1 MGTIILFLVSLFFTI
16 IIGLPIGFC
25 LGVSGLILMIFSGNL
40 DSMII
45 ARRIISGI
53 DSFILMAIPFFML
66 SGEIM
71 NRAGIVK
78 DLIKVTDALVG
89 RLKGGLGY
97 VNILASML
105 FAGVTGSAV
114 ADTSALGI
122 LEIPMMTE
130 AGYKKDYAC
139 ALTSAS
145 SVMGPII
152 PPSIPMIIYGMIAGV
167 SIAKLFLAGII
178 PGLLIAVSLSVLNF
192 YYAKKYNFPKG
203 KQIPIRD
210 IIKLFINALSILI
223 LPLIILGGILSG
235 IFTPTEAAS
244 VAVVYAFIIA
254 LALYKMKIID
264 FYWAF
269 VQAAKNTSIVI
280 LICGSASIVTWLLT
294 ISMVPQNI
302 ANYVFE
308 LSTSKILIL
317 LGINI
322 FLLVVGCVIDLV
334 PALLILVPII
344 APLAY
349 KIGIDP
355 VHFGAIIVCNLC
367 LGLITPPVGTV
378 LYVCSSIGK
387 IKLFELARAII
398 PMILSI
404 LITLI
409 IVTYC
414 PKLIMLFP
422 NLYR

>member
-1 MGTIILFLVSLFFTI
+1 METILLFLGSLFFTI

-25 LGVSGLILMIFSGNL
+25 FGISGLILMISSGNL
-40 DSMII
+40 DSMIV

-71 NRAGIVK
+71 NRAGIVR

-130 AGYKKDYAC
+130 AGYHKNYAC

-178 PGLLIAVSLSVLNF
+178 PGLLIAISLSVLNF
-192 YYAKKYNFPKG
+192 YYAKKYNYPKG
-203 KQIPIRD
+203 KKFSIKD
-210 IIKLFINALSILI
+210 IIKLFIKAIPILV

-244 VAVVYAFIIA
+244 VAAFYAFIVA
-254 LALYKMKIID
+254 VFLYKMKMID
-264 FYWAF
+264 VYWSF
-269 VQAAKNTSIVI
+269 IQAAKNTAIVM

-294 ISMVPQNI
+294 ISMVPQSI

-308 LSTSKILIL
+308 LSSSKI
-317 LGINI
+317 
-322 FLLVVGCVIDLV
+322 F
-334 PALLILVPII
+334 
-344 APLAY
+344 Y
-349 KIGIDP
+349 WE
-355 VHFGAIIVCNLC
+355 
-367 LGLITPPVGTV
+367 
-378 LYVCSSIGK
+378 S
-387 IKLFELARAII
+387 
-398 PMILSI
+398 
-404 LITLI
+404 
-409 IVTYC
+409 
-414 PKLIMLFP
+414 MLFF
-422 NLYR
+422 

>member
-1 MGTIILFLVSLFFTI
+1 METIILFLVSLFFTI

-25 LGVSGLILMIFSGNL
+25 LGISGLILMVSTGNL
-40 DSMII
+40 NSMIV

-235 IFTPTEAAS
+235 IFTPIEAAS

-269 VQAAKNTSIVI
+269 VQAAKNTSIVM
-280 LICGSASIVTWLLT
+280 LICGSASIVT
-294 ISMVPQNI
+294 
-302 ANYVFE
+302 
-308 LSTSKILIL
+308 
-317 LGINI
+317 
-322 FLLVVGCVIDLV
+322 
-334 PALLILVPII
+334 
-344 APLAY
+344 
-349 KIGIDP
+349 
-355 VHFGAIIVCNLC
+355 
-367 LGLITPPVGTV
+367 
-378 LYVCSSIGK
+378 
-387 IKLFELARAII
+387 
-398 PMILSI
+398 
-404 LITLI
+404 
-409 IVTYC
+409 
-414 PKLIMLFP
+414 
-422 NLYR
+422 

>member
-1 MGTIILFLVSLFFTI
+1 
-16 IIGLPIGFC
+16 
-25 LGVSGLILMIFSGNL
+25 
-40 DSMII
+40 
-45 ARRIISGI
+45 
-53 DSFILMAIPFFML
+53 ML

-78 DLIKVTDALVG
+78 DLMKVTNALVG

-130 AGYKKDYAC
+130 AGYPKNYTC

-167 SIAKLFLAGII
+167 SIAKLFLAGVI

-192 YYAKKYNFPKG
+192 YYTKRYNYPKG
-203 KQIPIRD
+203 EQIPIRD
-210 IIKLFINALSILI
+210 VVKLFINAIPILI

-235 IFTPTEAAS
+235 LFTPTEAAS

-254 LALYKMKIID
+254 LVLYKMKIID

-269 VQAAKNTSIVI
+269 VQAAKNTSIVM

-294 ISMVPQNI
+294 ISMVPQSI
-302 ANYVFE
+302 ANFVFG
-308 LSTSKILIL
+308 LSASKILIL

-322 FLLVVGCVIDLV
+322 FLLIVGCVIDLV
-334 PALLILVPII
+334 PALLILVPIM

-355 VHFGAIIVCNLC
+355 IHFGVIVVCNLC